1 MKKKNKYK
9 VLYVFLLCVF
19 LLSTSNNVLA
29 QSKGSVQLKASVDNN
44 GNEYKLGN
52 TNHCS
57 SKRISMK
64 LI

>member
-19 LLSTSNNVLA
+19 LLSISNNVLA

-52 TNHCS
+52 T
-57 SKRISMK
+57 KFIMY
-64 LI
+64 

>member
-19 LLSTSNNVLA
+19 LLSISNNVLA

-52 TNHCS
+52 T
-57 SKRISMK
+57 KFIIR
-64 LI
+64 

>member
-52 TNHCS
+52 T
-57 SKRISMK
+57 KFIM
-64 LI
+64 